1 MTVGEL
7 IVRLNAFPK
16 DADVVI
22 DTSTDYES
30 FDVVNR
36 LVPGELQSGMCG
48 SRFVPSSAWDGEL
61 NAVLLG

>member
-22 DTSTDYES
+22 DTSRDYES
-30 FDVVNR
+30 FGVVES
-36 LVPGELQSGMCG
+36 LVPGELQYGKCS
-48 SRFVPSSAWDGEL
+48 SRFVPASDWDGEL
-61 NAVLLG
+61 NAVLLT

>member
-16 DADVVI
+16 DVDVVI
-22 DTSTDYES
+22 DSSTDYES
-30 FDVVNR
+30 FNVVNY

-48 SRFVPSSAWDGEL
+48 SRFVPAKDWDGEL
-61 NAVLLG
+61 NAVLLT

>member
-7 IVRLNAFPK
+7 MVRLNAFPK

-22 DTSTDYES
+22 DTSSDYES
-30 FDVVNR
+30 FDVVER

-48 SRFVPSSAWDGEL
+48 SKFVPASDWGGEL
-61 NAVLLG
+61 NAVLLR

>member
-7 IVRLNAFPK
+7 MVRLNAFPK
-16 DADVVI
+16 DAEVVI
-22 DTSTDYES
+22 DTSRDYES

-48 SRFVPSSAWDGEL
+48 SRFVPASDWDGEL
-61 NAVLLG
+61 NAVLLN